1 MNTFGKVLAV
11 LNGVLAIA
19 FLCLIATDYS
29 RRRAW
34 EFTLLG
40 QDFQVN
46 GLAVDDDEKDAE
58 GALIKDLASKPMQQ
72 QLGVQVST
80 QVQALDARYQKC
92 KSAIDG
98 AANGAA
104 KKMEIVKYVLPLA
117 RTALEHYEIASA
129 PDAAFAA
136 GTDLHKKLMEAEGLF
151 DSAYNAG
158 KKREASLDARRYA
171 IAHFLFNTSA
181 EQQDYEQ
188 ALAVVGLA
196 AYARAVEA
204 EELHLAAMVPQL
216 QREMDNDRTNF
227 IAGHRTLIEKIIA
240 LNSAVQDL
248 QQRLAK
254 AEDLLSQS
262 RSVLAARKQD
272 ADDLTKRIAAATAL
286 AKNALGVQNDLEKE
300 LFAADAEV
308 AGLKD
313 GNLKLDAEIKHK
325 ELGR

>member
-1 MNTFGKVLAV
+1 MNMFGKVLAV
-11 LNGVLAIA
+11 VNVVLAIA

-58 GALIKDLASKPMQQ
+58 GALIKDLATKPMQQ

-80 QVQALDARYQKC
+80 QVQALDDRYKKC
-92 KSAIDG
+92 KSAIEG
-98 AANGAA
+98 AGNGAA
-104 KKMEIVKYVLPLA
+104 KKAEIVKYVLPLA

-129 PDAAFAA
+129 PNDAF
-136 GTDLHKKLMEAEGLF
+136 DPEKELYKKLMGAEGVF
-151 DSAYNAG
+151 DTAYNAG

-171 IAHFLFNTSA
+171 IAHFLFGTSA

-188 ALAVVGLA
+188 TLAVVGLA

-204 EELHLAAMVPQL
+204 QEVHLAAMVPQL

-227 IAGHRTLIEKIIA
+227 IASHRGLIEKIIA

-248 QQRLAK
+248 QQQLAK

-262 RSVLAARKQD
+262 RSVLAARRQD
-272 ADDLTKRIAAATAL
+272 ADDLTKRIAAATAS
-286 AKNALGVQNDLEKE
+286 AKNALSVQNDLEKE
-300 LFAADAEV
+300 LFAADAE
-308 AGLKD
+308 AAKLKD
-313 GNLKLDAEIKHK
+313 GNEKLDGEIKRK